1 MDSVTR
7 GRKNGTRSAAVS
19 PSFKSAAAAA
29 AAAHGRESEELADI
43 GRAVEAAFADAHVSS
58 ARSRLNS
65 YRRAKSMPNTPVA
78 RVDDQAGTVAATPSG
93 EGGGRW
99 RGGRV
104 DAPKATRLDFL
115 NMIDEERV
123 RETVEEKATA
133 TTTTTTTTNGVD
145 ETPLVTTNSVD
156 APEGASS
163 PPGGVTDSVEPIT
176 LAEPETSTVS
186 EQKRDES
193 VDKLV
198 FEAAERCATL
208 QVSQTDQDVTGRDE
222 VEEMEIVEE
231 TAASRPIPPPAEKAK
246 VEPEVKREPVNQSI
260 DSVTDDFFPKMYRN
274 SQSSSV
280 ATLDESDGV
289 PMQQTSTDECV
300 IM

>member
-1 MDSVTR
+1 
-7 GRKNGTRSAAVS
+7 
-19 PSFKSAAAAA
+19 
-29 AAAHGRESEELADI
+29 
-43 GRAVEAAFADAHVSS
+43 
-58 ARSRLNS
+58 
-65 YRRAKSMPNTPVA
+65 
-78 RVDDQAGTVAATPSG
+78 
-93 EGGGRW
+93 
-99 RGGRV
+99 V

-133 TTTTTTTTNGVD
+133 TTTTTTTTKGVD

-260 DSVTDDFFPKMYRN
+260 DSVKDDFFPKMYRN